1 MCSTMPVWQSI
12 THTAS
17 PPHVATVCDVAPGCP
32 VLRDWPSKNIFCKV
46 PHCSSPPP
54 GLDDIL
60 KLSVPPKFCIHP
72 HSPQPVAS
80 PTPPESL
87 FCWFLVAS
95 ALVLLAHQGYTLLP
109 GWLEG
114 AGPELGLQ
122 VLRAVVLAVALQEVQ
137 RLQLQG
143 RLWGKKGVTA
153 ALTLTPSRT
162 LPATLL
168 AYLAAIRGHRT
179 AFHMGQR
186 GGAYPLLGREVE
198 WDVIWPFQGHWAGL

>member
-1 MCSTMPVWQSI
+1 M
-12 THTAS
+12 
-17 PPHVATVCDVAPGCP
+17 
-32 VLRDWPSKNIFCKV
+32 
-46 PHCSSPPP
+46 
-54 GLDDIL
+54 
-60 KLSVPPKFCIHP
+60 
-72 HSPQPVAS
+72 
-80 PTPPESL
+80 
-87 FCWFLVAS
+87 AS

-179 AFHMGQR
+179 ALHMGQW